1 MRLRYKGSN
10 GEALEYVLSNDPVT
24 IGRSSDADIVLTDER
39 SSRYHCGIRCWD
51 GDYLLKDLKSR
62 NGTYVNEQKVDVEVL
77 TVGDEIRI
85 GSTVFFFEERLT
97 KGTNTIIREVGSE
110 MSGGK
115 GYNTILREIVDSTDD
130 AEES

>member
-1 MRLRYKGSN
+1 M
-10 GEALEYVLSNDPVT
+10 V
-24 IGRSSDADIVLTDER
+24 
-39 SSRYHCGIRCWD
+39 
-51 GDYLLKDLKSR
+51 
-62 NGTYVNEQKVDVEVL
+62 VL
-77 TVGDEIRI
+77 TVSDEIRI